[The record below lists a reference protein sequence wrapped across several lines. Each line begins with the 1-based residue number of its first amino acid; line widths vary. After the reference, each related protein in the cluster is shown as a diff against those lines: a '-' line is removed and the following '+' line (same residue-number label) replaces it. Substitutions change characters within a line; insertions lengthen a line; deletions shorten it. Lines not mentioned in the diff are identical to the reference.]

1 MLQAFRSLVSP
12 ELSIVQILPQADRV
26 VLVARPKSAVSP
38 CPCCG
43 CQTDRIHSHYVRR
56 LADLPWQGRVVE
68 IRLHAR
74 RFRCA
79 NPQCPRRIFT
89 ERLSATVRPKARRT
103 TRLRE
108 SQLAIGFAV
117 GGEPGARLSR
127 KLAMPIS
134 GDTLLRMIHSAPLP
148 DFVAPTVV
156 GIDDWAWRRG
166 QRYGTIICDLERN
179 CVLDLLPDRNADSVA
194 SWLKRW
200 PGIKVV
206 ARDRA
211 GLYADG
217 TRCGAPDAVQVADR
231 WHLLNSLG
239 EALRHA
245 VGRHRHNVAA
255 AVQILASAKRA
266 KTGSSARPPG
276 LVRLRAD
283 RKAARCERWDE
294 ICRLRDQGYPTSRI
308 AQLLGVDRRTVQRWL
323 AAGGEPEHS
332 RPHRA
337 SYLLAPFEAW
347 LEARWASG
355 CQVGQQLW
363 RELQQ
368 QGYTGSRVTVARWAA
383 DRRAHA
389 DSRGAAQPHPTW
401 KALTRRRCAWYLSRD
416 LDQIDAEGRLFLG
429 HLFAQAPELA
439 TAADLAKRFVS
450 LLNGSDIA
458 ELDEWITQ
466 AGNSEL
472 KSFANGIARDIDA
485 VRAAITTSWTTSPVE
500 GQISRI
506 KAIKRQMYGRASYP
520 LLRRRVLL
528 AA

>member
-1 MLQAFRSLVSP
+1 M
-12 ELSIVQILPQADRV
+12 
-26 VLVARPKSAVSP
+26 ARPNSAVSL

-43 CQTDRIHSHYVRR
+43 CQTDRVHSHYVRR

-74 RFRCA
+74 LFRCA

-89 ERLSATVRPKARRT
+89 ERLPATARPKARRT
-103 TRLRE
+103 TRLGE

-117 GGEPGARLSR
+117 GGEPGSRLSR
-127 KLAMPIS
+127 KLAMPVS
-134 GDTLLRMIHSAPLP
+134 GDTLLRMIHLAPLP
-148 DFVAPTVV
+148 DFVAPSVV

-194 SWLKRW
+194 NWLKRW

-217 TRCGAPDAVQVADR
+217 ARCGAPDAVQVADR

-245 VGRHRHNVAA
+245 VARHRHNVAA
-255 AVQILASAKRA
+255 AVQIMASAQRA
-266 KTGSSARPPG
+266 QTVRPPPG
-276 LVRLRAD
+276 LAQLRAD
-283 RKAARCERWDE
+283 RKSARRERWDE
-294 ICRLRDQGYPTSRI
+294 ICRLREKGFPTSRI

-332 RPHRA
+332 RPHRP
-337 SYLLAPFEAW
+337 SHLLAPFEAW
-347 LEARWASG
+347 LEGRWVSG

-368 QGYTGSRVTVARWAA
+368 QGYAGSRVTVARWAA
-383 DRRAHA
+383 DRRAQDA
-389 DSRGAAQPHPTW
+389 AGAAQSHSTW
-401 KALTRRRCAWYLSRD
+401 KAPTRRRCAWYLSQD
-416 LDQIDAEGRLFLG
+416 PDQIDAEAKLFLG

-439 TAADLAKRFVS
+439 TAAELAKQFVS
-450 LLNGSDIA
+450 LLSGSDIVA
-458 ELDEWITQ
+458 LDEWITQ
-466 AGNSEL
+466 AANSEL
-472 KSFANGIARDIDA
+472 RSFANGIARDIDA

>member
-1 MLQAFRSLVSP
+1 M
-12 ELSIVQILPQADRV
+12 
-26 VLVARPKSAVSP
+26 
-38 CPCCG
+38 
-43 CQTDRIHSHYVRR
+43 
-56 LADLPWQGRVVE
+56 
-68 IRLHAR
+68 
-74 RFRCA
+74 
-79 NPQCPRRIFT
+79 
-89 ERLSATVRPKARRT
+89 
-103 TRLRE
+103 
-108 SQLAIGFAV
+108 
-117 GGEPGARLSR
+117 
-127 KLAMPIS
+127 
-134 GDTLLRMIHSAPLP
+134 
-148 DFVAPTVV
+148 
-156 GIDDWAWRRG
+156 
-166 QRYGTIICDLERN
+166 
-179 CVLDLLPDRNADSVA
+179 
-194 SWLKRW
+194 
-200 PGIKVV
+200 
-206 ARDRA
+206 
-211 GLYADG
+211 
-217 TRCGAPDAVQVADR
+217 
-231 WHLLNSLG
+231 G

-255 AVQILASAKRA
+255 TVQILASAKRA
-266 KTGSSARPPG
+266 KTGSSARPPS
-276 LVRLRAD
+276 LVQLRAD

-294 ICRLRDQGYPTSRI
+294 ICRLRDQGYPTSKI

-332 RPHRA
+332 RPHRP
-337 SYLLAPFEAW
+337 SHLLAPFEAW

-389 DSRGAAQPHPTW
+389 DSGGAARPHPTW
-401 KALTRRRCAWYLSRD
+401 KAPTRRRCAWYLSQD
-416 LDQIDAEGRLFLG
+416 LDQIDAEARLFLG

-450 LLNGSDIA
+450 LLNGSDVA

-466 AGNSEL
+466 AANSEL

>member
-1 MLQAFRSLVSP
+1 MLHAFRSLVSP
-12 ELSIVQILPQADRV
+12 ELSIVQILPQTDRV
-26 VLVARPKSAVSP
+26 VLVARPKSAVSVSP
-38 CPCCG
+38 CPSCG
-43 CQTDRIHSHYVRR
+43 CQMGRVHSHYVRR

-68 IRLHAR
+68 IRLQAR

-89 ERLSATVRPKARRT
+89 KRLPATVRPKARRT
-103 TRLRE
+103 TRLGE
-108 SQLAIGFAV
+108 SQVAV
-117 GGEPGARLSR
+117 GGEPGSRLSR
-127 KLAMPIS
+127 KLAMPVS

-200 PGIKVV
+200 PGIKIV

-211 GLYADG
+211 GPYADG

-231 WHLLNSLG
+231 WHLLNGLG

-255 AVQILASAKRA
+255 AVQIMASAQRA
-266 KTGSSARPPG
+266 KTGSSTPSPG
-276 LVRLRAD
+276 LAQLRAD
-283 RKAARCERWDE
+283 RKAARRERWDK
-294 ICRLRDQGYPTSRI
+294 ICRLREQGCPI
-308 AQLLGVDRRTVQRWL
+308 AQLLGVDRCTVQRWL
-323 AAGGEPEHS
+323 AADGEPEHS
-332 RPHRA
+332 RPHTP
-337 SYLLAPFEAW
+337 SHLLAPFEAW
-347 LEARWASG
+347 LEARCASG

-368 QGYTGSRVTVARWAA
+368 QGYSGSRVTVARWAA

-389 DSRGAAQPHPTW
+389 DAGGATQPHLTW
-401 KALTRRRCAWYLSRD
+401 KAPRRRRCAWDLSQNP
-416 LDQIDAEGRLFLG
+416 DQIDAEARLFLG

-439 TAADLAKRFVS
+439 MAAELAKRFVS
-450 LLNGSDIA
+450 LLSGSDIA
-458 ELDEWITQ
+458 GLDEWITQ

-472 KSFANGIARDIDA
+472 KSLANGIARDAI
-485 VRAAITTSWTTSPVE
+485 RAAITTSWTTSPVE

-528 AA
+528 AT

>member
-1 MLQAFRSLVSP
+1 PV
-12 ELSIVQILPQADRV
+12 
-26 VLVARPKSAVSP
+26 
-38 CPCCG
+38 
-43 CQTDRIHSHYVRR
+43 
-56 LADLPWQGRVVE
+56 
-68 IRLHAR
+68 
-74 RFRCA
+74 
-79 NPQCPRRIFT
+79 
-89 ERLSATVRPKARRT
+89 
-103 TRLRE
+103 
-108 SQLAIGFAV
+108 
-117 GGEPGARLSR
+117 
-127 KLAMPIS
+127 S

-194 SWLKRW
+194 RWLKRW

-239 EALRHA
+239 DALRHA

-255 AVQILASAKRA
+255 AVQIMASAQRP
-266 KTGSSARPPG
+266 KTGSSTAPPG
-276 LVRLRAD
+276 LAQLRAD
-283 RKAARCERWDE
+283 RKAARRERWDE
-294 ICRLRDQGYPTSRI
+294 ICRLREQGCPTSRI
-308 AQLLGVDRRTVQRWL
+308 AHLLGVDRRTVQRWL

-332 RPHRA
+332 RPYRPSH
-337 SYLLAPFEAW
+337 LIGPFEAW

-383 DRRAHA
+383 DRRARA
-389 DSRGAAQPHPTW
+389 DAGGTVQPHLTW
-401 KALTRRRCAWYLSRD
+401 KAPTRRRCAWYLSQD
-416 LDQIDAEGRLFLG
+416 PDQIDAEARLFLG

-450 LLNGSDIA
+450 LLSGSDIA

-466 AGNSEL
+466 AANSEL

>member
-1 MLQAFRSLVSP
+1 ML
-12 ELSIVQILPQADRV
+12 
-26 VLVARPKSAVSP
+26 
-38 CPCCG
+38 CPCCSY
-43 CQTDRIHSHYVRR
+43 QTRRVHSHYTRR
-56 LADLPWQGRVVE
+56 LADLPWQGQVVE
-68 IRLHAR
+68 IRLQAR

-79 NPQCPRRIFT
+79 NPGCLRRIFT
-89 ERLSATVRPKARRT
+89 ERLPTTVRPRARRT
-103 TRLRE
+103 IRLGE

-117 GGEPGARLSR
+117 GGEPGSRLSH
-127 KLAMPIS
+127 KLAMPVS
-134 GDTLLRMIHSAPLP
+134 GDTLLRMVHSAPLP
-148 DFVAPTVV
+148 DFAAPTVV

-194 SWLKRW
+194 RWLKSW
-200 PGIKVV
+200 PGIKIV

-217 TRCGAPDAVQVADR
+217 ARCGAPNAVQVADR

-239 EALRHA
+239 DALRHA
-245 VGRHRHNVAA
+245 VGRHRHNLAA
-255 AVQILASAKRA
+255 AVQIMAAA
-266 KTGSSARPPG
+266 KTPITGVSAPAPG
-276 LVRLRAD
+276 LAQLRAD
-283 RKAARCERWDE
+283 RRAARRERWDE
-294 ICRLRDQGYPTSRI
+294 ICRLRAQGCPTSGI
-308 AQLLGVDRRTVQRWL
+308 GKLLGVDRRTVQRWL

-332 RPHRA
+332 RPHRP
-337 SYLLAPFEAW
+337 SHLLAPFEAW

-355 CQVGQQLW
+355 SRVGQQLW

-368 QGYTGSRVTVARWAA
+368 QGYIGSRVTIARWAA
-383 DRRAHA
+383 NRREREAPE
-389 DSRGAAQPHPTW
+389 GAAQPPPTW
-401 KALTRRRCAWYLSRD
+401 KAPTRRRCAWYLSQN
-416 LDQIDAEGRLFLG
+416 LDQIDAEAKLFLG

-439 TAADLAKRFVS
+439 TAAELAKRFVS
-450 LLNGSDIA
+450 LLGGGDIA
-458 ELDEWITQ
+458 ELDEWIAQ
-466 AGNSEL
+466 AANSEL
-472 KSFANGIARDIDA
+472 KSFANGIARDVDA